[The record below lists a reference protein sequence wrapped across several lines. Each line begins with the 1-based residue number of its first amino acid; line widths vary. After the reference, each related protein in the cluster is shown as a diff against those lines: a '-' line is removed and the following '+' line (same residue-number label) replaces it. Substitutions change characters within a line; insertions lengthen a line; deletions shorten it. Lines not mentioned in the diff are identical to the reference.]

1 MERRVRP
8 RDAASLVIVRRR
20 GMGHE
25 VLMGRRPS
33 RDRFLP
39 DIFVFPGGGVDPA
52 DRSAEIVGDLPALEA
67 QRIRPQAS
75 LDQVRALAVAAIRE
89 TFEETGL
96 VFGTT
101 RGERIFPDLGGLQY
115 IGRAIT
121 PAQSLTRYH
130 ARFFLENEERATG
143 RLRSNGELIDMQ
155 WLSFPEAARLPT
167 IDVTRMML
175 EQARRRLER
184 GADQRSL
191 MVHYRGARMIRR
203 EE

>member
-20 GMGHE
+20 EKGHE

-39 DIFVFPGGGVDPA
+39 GMFVFPGGGVDPA
-52 DRSAEIVGDLPALEA
+52 DRGAEIVGDLPAIEA
-67 QRIRPQAS
+67 HRIRPQTS
-75 LDQVRALAVAAIRE
+75 REQVRALAVAAIRE

-96 VFGTT
+96 VFGAI
-101 RGERIFPDLGGLQY
+101 RGGEIIPDLGGLRY

-121 PAQSLTRYH
+121 PAQSTTRYH
-130 ARFFLENEERATG
+130 ARFFLEDEARATG

-155 WLSFPEAARLPT
+155 WISFPDAARLPA
-167 IDVTRMML
+167 IDVTRVML
-175 EQARRRLER
+175 EQARRCLER

-203 EE
+203 DE